1 LLGLQ
6 RALVRGTGQSATLTS
21 VRAEVVNARVTRIT
35 QVRQQTGV
43 YGHAPITQGHTQR
56 GQLLGSVAAMGGAGS
71 QFAVD
76 RYARGGRW
84 SLVFDRL
91 QRARQLP
98 YDREGAPPDG
108 YDVQYAV
115 ALQRVWRRG
124 PLVLSGEGTLVRELN
139 RDFARDVWNSRV
151 RTGAAWT
158 F

>member
-1 LLGLQ
+1 
-6 RALVRGTGQSATLTS
+6 
-21 VRAEVVNARVTRIT
+21 
-35 QVRQQTGV
+35 
-43 YGHAPITQGHTQR
+43 
-56 GQLLGSVAAMGGAGS
+56 
-71 QFAVD
+71 
-76 RYARGGRW
+76 
-84 SLVFDRL
+84 VFDRL